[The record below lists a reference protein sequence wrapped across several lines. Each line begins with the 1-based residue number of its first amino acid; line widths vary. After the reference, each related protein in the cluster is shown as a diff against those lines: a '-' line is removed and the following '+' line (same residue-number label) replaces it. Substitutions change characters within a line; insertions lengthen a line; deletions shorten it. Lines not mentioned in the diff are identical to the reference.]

1 MVIYQKREQA
11 DQNFTLSKAKTVSGI
26 STYEYFNPSECDR
39 ASFLKLNHH
48 SIQGR

>member
-11 DQNFTLSKAKTVSGI
+11 DQNFTLSQVKTFFGN
-26 STYEYFNPSECDR
+26 STYEYFNLSDCDR